1 MGSKSK
7 PTEPVMGRLREW
19 FDRLLR
25 READEPAADCFSV
38 ESQITREELR
48 ELRERQRQ
56 MDRREIE
63 RFESEGGAMFV
74 DAFRFPSAE
83 ALLALR
89 AERELAKKDR

>member
-1 MGSKSK
+1 MARARQSASCITTSVK
-7 PTEPVMGRLREW
+7 LRS
-19 FDRLLR
+19 
-25 READEPAADCFSV
+25 ATVCFSV
-38 ESQITREELR
+38 EPQITREELR
-48 ELRERQRQ
+48 VLQERQRQ

-63 RFESEGGAMFV
+63 RFESEGGAMFI